1 MSGRVVTLAQA
12 IDEALAHQSAGR
24 RDDAARIY
32 RQVLD
37 VAPGHV
43 IALNQLALI
52 AADAD
57 DLTEAIRLT
66 RLAVQA
72 DPGFVTGHANLGNLF
87 KADGQVDEAVA
98 AYRTALA
105 LDPTQVAVHRSLL
118 NALLYLSD
126 LDPDQRFAE
135 HLAFAR
141 QHQPRAEDALPPLAN
156 DRDPERRLRIGIVSA
171 DLHIHPVAR
180 NLLPLF
186 EHRDRAGF
194 ALFCYA
200 DVPAPDAYTER
211 LRGHADG
218 WRSTSGLSDR
228 AIAELVRADAIDVM
242 LVLAGVFDR
251 NRPLVACYRPAPV
264 QVSMFDGATSGVR
277 GMDYWVSDPIMSPP
291 RSRERFT
298 ERVVHIERLVAYQP
312 LDPLPELR
320 PQPAT
325 VNGYVTFGS
334 FNRPS
339 KISRTAIALWS
350 AVLRAV
356 PTARLALRYRHFFGR
371 EPAQARFRAVFA
383 AHGIG
388 PERLDFLPGIP
399 TLGHLQAIG
408 SVDIALDTTP
418 FAGVTTTFDTLSMGV
433 PVLARA
439 GDSAMSRMSATLLHA
454 VGLDDL
460 IAEDDATFVASAAR
474 LANDI
479 GRLIDLR
486 TSLRDA
492 VPRSPLCD
500 GVTYA
505 RSLEALWRRLWR
517 DWCRSPQGGA

>member
-1 MSGRVVTLAQA
+1 MSSRVVTLAQA
-12 IDEALAHQSAGR
+12 IDEALAHQTAGR

-32 RQVLD
+32 RQVLG

-43 IALNQLALI
+43 TALNQLALI

-57 DLTEAIRLT
+57 DLAEAIQLT

-72 DPGFVTGHANLGNLF
+72 DPRFVVGHANLGNLL
-87 KADGQVDEAVA
+87 KADGRVDEAVV

-105 LDPTQVAVHRSLL
+105 LDPTQIAVHRSLL

-126 LDPDQRFAE
+126 LDPEQRFAE

-141 QHQPRAEDALPPLAN
+141 QHQPPAEDALPPPAN
-156 DRDPERRLRIGIVSA
+156 DRDPARPLRIGIVSA

-180 NLLPLF
+180 NLMPLF
-186 EHRDRAGF
+186 EHHDRGAF

-200 DVPAPDAYTER
+200 DVPTPDAYTER

-277 GMDYWVSDPIMSPP
+277 GLDYWVGDPIVCPP
-291 RSRERFT
+291 DGRERFT
-298 ERVVHIERLVAYQP
+298 EQVVRIPTLFSYQP
-312 LDPLPELR
+312 LDLVPDPG
-320 PQPAT
+320 PPPAAA
-325 VNGYVTFGS
+325 NGFVTFGS

-339 KISRTAIALWS
+339 KISHAALAAWA
-350 AVLRAV
+350 AVLHAV
-356 PTARLALRYRHFFGR
+356 PSARLALRYRNFFSR
-371 EPAQARFRAVFA
+371 EPAQARFRAAFA
-383 AHGIG
+383 AHGISA
-388 PERLDFLPGIP
+388 ERLVFLPGIP
-399 TLGHLQAIG
+399 ALGHLQAIA

-418 FAGVTTTFDTLSMGV
+418 FAGATTTFDTLSVGV
-433 PVLARA
+433 PVIALA
-439 GDSAMSRMSATLLHA
+439 GDTAMSRLSATLLHA

-460 IAEDDATFVASAAR
+460 IAVDPAAFVRCATALAADLGRLAALRASLRARVAS
-474 LANDI
+474 
-479 GRLIDLR
+479 
-486 TSLRDA
+486 
-492 VPRSPLCD
+492 SPLCD
-500 GVTYA
+500 GPAYA

-517 DWCRSPQGGA
+517 DWCRSPLGGA